1 MDETVAPLYEQRQW
15 LQVMLSS
22 IGDAVFT
29 TDGEGKVTFLNHVA
43 QALTGWNQSEAAGVA
58 LEVVFRIINEETRH
72 TVENPATRALRE
84 MEFLVATTLSILL
97 SNRDCN
103 GMENLRRR
111 FSAVVFLSLVENL
124 FPAQTTQMSSSA
136 GC

>member
-22 IGDAVFT
+22 FGDAVFT

-84 MEFLVATTLSILL
+84 MEFLVATTLSAQASSVSDFSIRENVNGRITCF
-97 SNRDCN
+97 SSKNRALYW
-103 GMENLRRR
+103 ENPL
-111 FSAVVFLSLVENL
+111 
-124 FPAQTTQMSSSA
+124 
-136 GC
+136 